1 MAWFGSNNND
11 FAFEMFSVS
20 HFVVISILFLGSFT
34 LYLKRENLNYER
46 WRKAE
51 VGIAISLIVMEGFY
65 HVWMLTNGIWDASYA
80 IPLELCSLSLI
91 LTVILLLTRNKYI
104 YEILL
109 FTALLG
115 ATQAI
120 ITPLLHHDFP
130 HFRYFHFF
138 YTHLMMI
145 WVAFYF
151 TWVKGYRPTILSV
164 FRLFFYL
171 NVLMPFIM
179 LINKHVGGNYMF
191 LSHKPTTASL
201 LDFLGPYPWYIL
213 SLEALL
219 ITLSLIVWLIFRE
232 KKRKSS
238 Y

>member
-1 MAWFGSNNND
+1 MTWFGSNYND

-20 HFVVISILFLGSFT
+20 HFVMISFLFLGSFV
-34 LYLKRENLNYER
+34 LYLKKEKLKVEK
-46 WRKAE
+46 WRPVE
-51 VGIAISLIVMEGFY
+51 VGIAISLIVMEAGY
-65 HVWMLTNGIWDASYA
+65 HVWMFTNGIWDASYA
-80 IPLELCSLSLI
+80 IPLEMCSLSLI

-115 ATQAI
+115 ATQALF
-120 ITPLLHHDFP
+120 TPLLHHDFP

-151 TWVKGYRPTILSV
+151 TWAKGFKPTILSV
-164 FRLFFYL
+164 IRLVFYL

-232 KKRKSS
+232 KNPK
-238 Y
+238 